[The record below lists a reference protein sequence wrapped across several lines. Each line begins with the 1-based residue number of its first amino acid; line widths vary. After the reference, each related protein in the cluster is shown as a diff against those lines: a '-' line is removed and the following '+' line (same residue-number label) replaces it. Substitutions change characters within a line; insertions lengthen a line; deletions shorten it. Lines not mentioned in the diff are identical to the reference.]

1 MLKTKR
7 DKSFIEKGS
16 IILFYLSHSM
26 RTSII
31 IILFLSYIKYLHKI
45 INCNRKRINN
55 IFSEDI

>member
-16 IILFYLSHSM
+16 IILFYLSLSM

-31 IILFLSYIKYLHKI
+31 IILFLSYKYLHKI